1 MAETSEHRR
10 PLKVRDFQFLHGIA
24 ATLAKANVTPNQI
37 SIISV
42 VFAAL
47 AGVCI
52 MGVTSFSGFMSFFF
66 MILTMVGLLGRVL
79 CNLFDGMVAVEQGK
93 ATPSGELFNDVPD
106 RLADFIIFVGAGY
119 AVSATGWG
127 PLLGWSAAVLAI
139 TTAYARTLGRSLGA
153 PTDFRGPMAKPHRMG
168 VLAVCVFLTP
178 FEGVMF
184 KTGTLL
190 MFGLFVICVGSALTV
205 ARRVR
210 GAYSFLE
217 LRVLEKERQEFQE
230 KKAAREAEKEKREA
244 EKEQAN
250 HKDPEQVE
258 TSTEGNA

>member
-190 MFGLFVICVGSALTV
+190 MFGLFVICIGSALTV

-217 LRVLEKERQEFQE
+217 LRVLEKERQEFQQ
-230 KKAAREAEKEKREA
+230 KKAAREAEKEQAKQ
-244 EKEQAN
+244 KDSEQS
-250 HKDPEQVE
+250 ES
-258 TSTEGNA
+258 STEGNA